1 MSVLKF
7 IRQYVRPS
15 TDTPSAATVAPDDHA
30 PTVPTA
36 AVERRAAVRK
46 RARKGTRVLVID
58 DSKTVVSALTRML
71 HQNGYEPL
79 HAYDAETGIPLAK
92 IHRPHLIFLDIVL
105 PGMNG
110 FNALRV
116 LRREASMQHMPII
129 MISGNDQAVEQF
141 YAQRIGADDFMK
153 KPFSREEVFS
163 CIEKLLGPDLIP
175 KRRHATH
182 LSADTVNQSTHQT
195 LVSDSQQTT
204 ASPTASVTIASDA
217 LQSALAA
224 SASNKE

>member
-15 TDTPSAATVAPDDHA
+15 TDTPAATAPDPADHP

-36 AVERRAAVRK
+36 AVERRTVARK

-92 IHRPHLIFLDIVL
+92 IHKPHLIFLDIVL

-153 KPFSREEVFS
+153 KPFSRAEVFT
-163 CIEKLLGPDLIP
+163 CIEKLLGPDLVP
-175 KRRHATH
+175 KRRNPTH
-182 LSADTVNQSTHQT
+182 TSPPTAA
-195 LVSDSQQTT
+195 QQTQPAPAAPVPST
-204 ASPTASVTIASDA
+204 PTVAAPVTIASDA

-224 SASNKE
+224 TAATRQP